1 MVTALQTYLSWN
13 LDAETQYQAGTELQA
28 TVSFTLPTDGKYYLL
43 GALYTPDAQQYVSG
57 SLFGVLIPEGA
68 DYGINDPNQ
77 VTLFTGNEGES
88 LDLPCRFSF
97 SNTDVVL
104 GLFFMEMKGE
114 SPDLSAD
121 EEIGVVS
128 TRLTKPAV
136 FDITQLMMPLL
147 AMAAIVP
154 AMGMIGKE

>member
-1 MVTALQTYLSWN
+1 MITALQTYLSWN

-43 GALYTPDAQQYVSG
+43 GASYTPDTLDYITG
-57 SLFGVLIPEGA
+57 TMFGVLIPEGA
-68 DYGINDPNQ
+68 DYGIIDPNQ
-77 VTLFTGNEGES
+77 LTLFTGNEGES
-88 LDLPCRFSF
+88 LDLPCRFAF

-104 GLFFMEMKGE
+104 GIFLMEMKGE
-114 SPDLSAD
+114 SPDLAVD
-121 EEIGVVS
+121 EEAGMLS
-128 TRLTKPAV
+128 TRLVKPAV
-136 FDITQLMMPLL
+136 FDITQLMMPVL